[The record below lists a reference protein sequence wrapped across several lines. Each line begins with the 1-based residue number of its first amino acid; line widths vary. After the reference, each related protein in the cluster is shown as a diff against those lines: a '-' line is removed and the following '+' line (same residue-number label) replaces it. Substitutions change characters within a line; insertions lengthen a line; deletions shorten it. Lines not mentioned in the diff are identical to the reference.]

1 MKILLI
7 GARGM
12 IGSRILAEAVGRGH
26 TLIAATRHALKKADT
41 SGKVT
46 EKMLDATNAR
56 AIADAA
62 AGADVIV
69 SATSPRGGGDAIA
82 EAAAVGDALIEAAG
96 IASKRLFVVGGAGS
110 LTFPDG
116 KPVAETVP
124 AFNVYVSYANFT
136 GQSATSQNPSINVV
150 VSSDCGKTFSK
161 PNKISTGGTTSQG
174 SAIAAGLSGRQLS
187 ARQAAAIPA
196 SASNARGS
204 TSSREP
210 AKSDTSF
217 SIVPK

>member
-7 GARGM
+7 GATGM

-110 LTFPDG
+110 LTLPDG
-116 KPVAETVP
+116 KPVAETVAEP
-124 AFNVYVSYANFT
+124 YRKESLGMRGVRDKLKASN
-136 GQSATSQNPSINVV
+136 INW
-150 VSSDCGKTFSK
+150 TFFS
-161 PNKISTGGTTSQG
+161 P
-174 SAIAAGLSGRQLS
+174 AGLISPGTLTKKYRLGATVLLMDGEGMSHIS
-187 ARQAAAIPA
+187 AEDYAHAVVDELERPKHQRAQFAI
-196 SASNARGS
+196 GY
-204 TSSREP
+204 
-210 AKSDTSF
+210 
-217 SIVPK
+217 